1 MTITKEMYRR
11 INSMMPQQQNQIAK
25 LLQQGYSAAKIRS
38 ETGATMKQINAVAAW
53 VQKYM
58 GAAA

>member
-1 MTITKEMYRR
+1 MTTKEMYRR
-11 INSMMPQQQNQIAK
+11 INEMMPQQQNQIAK
-25 LLQQGYSAAKIRS
+25 LLKQRYGTAKIRF
-38 ETGATMKQINAVAAW
+38 ETGATIKQINAVAAW